1 MVRPTDRR
9 TDRQT
14 EGGREEDGGGH
25 KVEHRGMIVGR

>member
-14 EGGREEDGGGH
+14 EGGREEDGGGT
-25 KVEHRGMIVGR
+25 KLSIGE